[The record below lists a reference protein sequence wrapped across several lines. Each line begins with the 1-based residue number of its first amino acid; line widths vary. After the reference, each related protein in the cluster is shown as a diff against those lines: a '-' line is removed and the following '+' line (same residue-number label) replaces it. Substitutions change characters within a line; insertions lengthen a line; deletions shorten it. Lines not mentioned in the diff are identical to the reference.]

1 MVETFDPFRKYN
13 NRFQYLTLNRIVHHL
28 SKRRELLMKIPLP
41 ANTMLLVIIFLTM
54 PDQAVFSQAVPQPR
68 HYKSTEIQAHL
79 MDSLSAVNGSVAVSG
94 SRISM
99 AAGRENLSAEKYKV
113 YPVPAHG
120 DLNVSGTDDVTL
132 LEIYDVT
139 GKKIISE
146 VCQGESIKPLNISN
160 LARGLYF
167 IRLTTPRGAVMKR
180 FVKE

>member
-1 MVETFDPFRKYN
+1 M
-13 NRFQYLTLNRIVHHL
+13 
-28 SKRRELLMKIPLP
+28 KRPLP
-41 ANTMLLVIIFLTM
+41 AKILLLAIILLTESFQTSLM
-54 PDQAVFSQAVPQPR
+54 QAAPQSR
-68 HYKSTEIQAHL
+68 YQRSTELQAHV
-79 MDSLSAVNGSVAVSG
+79 MDTLSAGNASVAITG
-94 SRISM
+94 SRVSV
-99 AAGRENLSAEKYKV
+99 AAVREGLSAGKYKV

-120 DLNVSGTDDVTL
+120 DLTVSGTDDVTL

-146 VCQGESIKPLNISN
+146 DCEGESIKPLNISH